1 MGNMHTVEND
11 GLEIHFSDPDLHRDE
26 IMSIMNDLHK
36 QIEEIDTFP
45 DRSLFFQNPKIF
57 DGWLK
62 LIRTI
67 RKIEKWDT
75 SDDNKKWEN
84 RTETYV
90 AYLLNLRALY
100 TQYINLVKLYY
111 EELKKLID
119 DYERLRKGD
128 CISANTLNA
137 LFAEYDPIELND
149 INLYLPTIN
158 TDSHDARDAI
168 FVTLTHIFSILST
181 IMDSGLT
188 IIINLNP
195 SLENFTLAIE
205 NDLRE
210 WNCSFGMSMFKDMK
224 KQMDENGEL
233 MRLIYS
239 SCYTDELFD
248 VKKVENIQKYVEL
261 LTPDNLSIF
270 YDIIVRRNL
279 IQCEMY
285 SELKAQHDEWLNPS
299 KVDKTENSDMLHT
312 QEENEEGVNSEE
324 PTEEKRFRF
333 IHVEIEDEEA
343 WSIHRAIKRLVTNYS
358 IPEIC
363 KYLKKQKQNGKLML
377 PSDSSAMYNELIR
390 LGMPKGKGFSEKNFS
405 NSYTK

>member
-1 MGNMHTVEND
+1 MHTVEND

-149 INLYLPTIN
+149 FNLYLPVIN
-158 TDSHDARDAI
+158 NNSHDARNAI
-168 FVTLTHIFSILST
+168 FKTLTEIFCILST
-181 IMDSGLT
+181 LMELGLEIVT
-188 IIINLNP
+188 NLNP
-195 SLENFTLAIE
+195 SFEEFTLAIE
-205 NDLRE
+205 NDLME
-210 WNCSFGMSMFKDMK
+210 WNFSFGKSMYKDMKEELNRHFKLHPTDHNTPELWGEMLRADEEALKMAMKQQLSLCDDAKQEHWGEDMK

-239 SCYTDELFD
+239 SCYTEELID
-248 VKKVENIQKYVEL
+248 LKNVENVQKFISL
-261 LTPDNLSIF
+261 LTPENLSMF
-270 YDIIVRRNL
+270 YEIIVRRNL

-285 SELKAQHDEWLNPS
+285 PELKAQHNEWLNPTKADETEP
-299 KVDKTENSDMLHT
+299 KVQVD
-312 QEENEEGVNSEE
+312 NEEDVNYDEHEE
-324 PTEEKRFRF
+324 EERFHF

-343 WSIHRAIKRLVTNYS
+343 WRIHQAIKRLVAN
-358 IPEIC
+358 
-363 KYLKKQKQNGKLML
+363 
-377 PSDSSAMYNELIR
+377 
-390 LGMPKGKGFSEKNFS
+390 
-405 NSYTK
+405 